1 MLYLFLRMKW
11 SYIYILIFVFLLFKN
26 QALNLLTNK
35 SIWEHFIPSCNIH
48 SDVGYG
54 RLERDHNH
62 GDGWSFYSYQCKP
75 IVCCAKCS
83 LLSWTLFA
91 NRKCYVE
98 DRFNETV
105 YVLKYYAELFDYDLR
120 VDSIVNKS
128 PEMQYQLFKLIYSR

>member
-1 MLYLFLRMKW
+1 MCKNAL
-11 SYIYILIFVFLLFKN
+11 SLFKN
-26 QALNLLTNK
+26 EMELYIDIDIL
-35 SIWEHFIPSCNIH
+35 IY

-91 NRKCYVE
+91 NRKCYVK

-128 PEMQYQLFKLIYSR
+128 PEIQYHLLS